1 MENRMLKIPMEYLKV
16 GQFVRW
22 SAERFMSSWDCPCII
37 TNVNVDEGVFS
48 LQSFDDFKITLDIS
62 IYTTERVSEFTIIDK
77 YAAITFLKDS
87 ISRERIKIQELEMKI
102 NTCNSNINRIMEKLG
117 ELSE

>member
-1 MENRMLKIPMEYLKV
+1 MENRTLKIPMEYLKV

-48 LQSFDDFKITLDIS
+48 LQSFDDFKITLGIS

-77 YAAITFLKDS
+77 YAAITFLKNS
-87 ISRERIKIQELEMKI
+87 IPRERIKIQELEMKI
-102 NTCNSNINRIMEKLG
+102 NTCNSNIDRIMEKLG